1 MIVQKQVK
9 LPNGETYGYREREG
23 PGKTIVLIHGNMTS
37 SKHWDLLM
45 ENIDSS
51 FHLVAVDM
59 RGFGESTY
67 NEKIFSIK
75 DLATDMKQFVNEL
88 GLSGFTIVGW
98 STGGA
103 VAMQFVSDHPGYAEK
118 LILLASASTRGYPMY
133 ETDESGQPDFA
144 KRLSNY
150 DQVLEDKT
158 RTITIS
164 KAYESRNKD
173 VLRMIWDYAIY
184 HDNKPEAVRY
194 EAYLEDMLTQRN
206 YPEILHALN
215 TFNISTQHNGLK
227 EGTGEAKNIHIP
239 VLVLAGEKDLV
250 ISEQMAI
257 EIMEDLGEVAT
268 LVTLK
273 GCGHSAQ
280 VDDLPQLLQ
289 AITSFVS
296 KQEEQ
301 YK

>member
-23 PGKTIVLIHGNMTS
+23 AGETLILIHGNMTS

-51 FHLVAVDM
+51 LHLIAMDM
-59 RGFGESTY
+59 RGFGETTY
-67 NEKIFSIK
+67 NEKIYSIK
-75 DLATDMKQFVNEL
+75 DLANDIKLFVKEL
-88 GLSGFTIVGW
+88 ELSGFTMAGW

-103 VAMQFVSDHPGYAEK
+103 VAMQFVSENPGYAKK
-118 LILLASASTRGYPMY
+118 LILLASASTRGYPMF
-133 ETDESGQPDFA
+133 ETDESGQPDLA
-144 KRLSNY
+144 KRLSSY
-150 DQVLEDKT
+150 EQVLQDKT

-164 KAYESRNKD
+164 HAYESRNKE

-184 HDNKPEAVRY
+184 HDNKPEAARY
-194 EAYLEDMLTQRN
+194 EAYLDDMLTQRN

-215 TFNISTQHNGLK
+215 TFNISTHHNGLK
-227 EGTGEAKNIHIP
+227 EGTGEAGNINIP

-250 ISEQMAI
+250 ISEQMAK
-257 EIMEDLGEVAT
+257 EIVEDLGEVAT

-280 VDDLPQLLQ
+280 VDDLQQLLQ
-289 AITSFVS
+289 TITSFVA

>member
-23 PGKTIVLIHGNMTS
+23 SGKTLVLIHGNMTS

-45 ENIDSS
+45 ENMNSS
-51 FHLVAVDM
+51 YHLVAVDM

-67 NEKIFSIK
+67 NEKIYSIK
-75 DLATDMKQFVNEL
+75 DLADDIKLFVDEL
-88 GLSGFTIVGW
+88 KLSSFVMAGW

-118 LILLASASTRGYPMY
+118 LILLASASTRGYPMFY
-133 ETDESGQPDFA
+133 TDENGQPDLS
-144 KRLSNY
+144 KRLSSY
-150 DQVLEDKT
+150 DQVLQDKT

-164 KAYESRNKD
+164 HAYELRNKD

-184 HDNKPEAVRY
+184 HDNKPEPARY
-194 EAYLEDMLTQRN
+194 EEYLDDMLTQRN

-215 TFNISTQHNGLK
+215 TFNISSHHNGLK
-227 EGTGEAKNIHIP
+227 EGTGEVKNINIP

-250 ISEQMAI
+250 ISEQMAK
-257 EIMEDLGEVAT
+257 EIVEDLGDAAT
-268 LVTLK
+268 FITLK

-289 AITSFVS
+289 AITTFVA
-296 KQEEQ
+296 KQEEL

>member
-9 LPNGETYGYREREG
+9 LSNGETYGYRERAGFGE
-23 PGKTIVLIHGNMTS
+23 TILLIHGNMTS

-45 ENIDSS
+45 ENIDDS

-67 NEKIFSIK
+67 HEKIYSIK
-75 DLATDMKQFVNEL
+75 ELADDIKLFVDELNLTD
-88 GLSGFTIVGW
+88 FTILGW

-103 VAMQFVSDHPGYAEK
+103 VAMQFVADNPNFAKK
-118 LILLASASTRGYPMY
+118 LILLASASTRGYPMH
-133 ETDESGQPDFA
+133 ETDENGQPDLS
-144 KRLSNY
+144 KRLTSY
-150 DQVLEDKT
+150 EQVMQDKT

-164 KAYESRNKD
+164 HAYENRNKE

-184 HDNKPEAVRY
+184 HDNQPEENRY
-194 EAYLEDMLTQRN
+194 EEYLEDMLTQRN

-215 TFNISTQHNGLK
+215 MFNISNHHNGLK
-227 EGTGEAKNIHIP
+227 QGTGEVEKINIP
-239 VLVLAGEKDLV
+239 VLVLAGDKDLV
-250 ISEQMAI
+250 ISEQMSREVVA
-257 EIMEDLGEVAT
+257 DLGGVAT
-268 LVTLK
+268 FLSLK

-280 VDDLPQLLQ
+280 VDDLSQLLQ
-289 AITSFVS
+289 AITTFVT